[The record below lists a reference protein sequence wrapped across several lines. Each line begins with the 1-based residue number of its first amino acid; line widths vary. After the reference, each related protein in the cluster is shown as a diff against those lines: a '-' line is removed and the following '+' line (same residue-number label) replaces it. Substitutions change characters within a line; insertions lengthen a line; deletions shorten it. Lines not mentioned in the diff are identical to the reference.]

1 MGLRGGVAGT
11 PAAQGAVSGGQGLEW
26 TGPGLGGA
34 EGGVGSWASVL
45 SAQGRRVPPQPGRE
59 EHELPGGPS
68 CPSCAPSNQGSAGP
82 PDVTGRGAFTGQ
94 QPLWCPQSFWEE
106 MGCRWGGEGQGT
118 GSGPTASERQ
128 GLLPPRPHLVTWE
141 GRKERVSPRS
151 GDLRGCFHNGPSGG
165 RTLNGQLVS
174 FSAVEMPPC
183 PQAHRTLGPSQ
194 GEGGWD
200 RAARGVSPRALL
212 GRKGAQSGLS
222 FPL

>member
-1 MGLRGGVAGT
+1 MDGAWAG
-11 PAAQGAVSGGQGLEW
+11 GGQREGW
-26 TGPGLGGA
+26 GA
-34 EGGVGSWASVL
+34 RRLSCLPKEDVSHLSLDARSTNSQEAPPVL
-45 SAQGRRVPPQPGRE
+45 PVPPRTRAQLTLLTSWDG
-59 EHELPGGPS
+59 
-68 CPSCAPSNQGSAGP
+68 APSPGSSLSGALNHSERRW
-82 PDVTGRGAFTGQ
+82 DVGGG
-94 QPLWCPQSFWEE
+94 
-106 MGCRWGGEGQGT
+106 GGEGQGT

-200 RAARGVSPRALL
+200 RAGRGVSPRALL